1 MRFDRPRPLTAA
13 QQFLDL
19 KRDPIAGSGRGRL
32 RAGRLVWD
40 FEVQPTPLSRL
51 YGLRLTY
58 PQCGN
63 GPEVVVVAPN
73 LGELADGRKLPHVY
87 RQSPPRLCLY
97 LPGAG
102 EWAAHERLSQTAVPW
117 AALWLFYFE
126 EWLSSDEWK
135 GGGVHPDGSH
145 DRH

>member
-1 MRFDRPRPLTAA
+1 MRFDRPRPLTVA
-13 QQFLDL
+13 QQFYDL
-19 KRDPIAGSGRGRL
+19 GRDPMTGPGRGSL

-40 FEVQPTPLSRL
+40 FEAQPTPLSRS
-51 YGLRLTY
+51 YALRLSY
-58 PQCGN
+58 PGR
-63 GPEVVVVAPN
+63 GGAPEVIVTAPD
-73 LGELADGRKLPHVY
+73 LAGLADGRGLPHVH

-102 EWAAHERLSQTAVPW
+102 EWADYKPLSQTVVPW
-117 AALWLFYFE
+117 AVLWLFYFE
-126 EWLSSDEWK
+126 EWLSSGIWK